1 MNVNP
6 SLRHFITLSLPL
18 LLGALAA
25 AGATVTLLAWLA
37 GRILSDR
44 YGWSQWLLWIPTP
57 AALAAVICGLL
68 AAIRPEGMPG
78 LRRRRLALWAAVGLA
93 VGFYFGII
101 EHRLLTRTA
110 SAEGLRIVHWTCDRE
125 ELPDDLLLAVDCDVA
140 ILTNAPHARRHEGF
154 LESLSPDR
162 QNITIFP
169 FTLFSRLPILEARPL
184 ISTNELHVAL
194 FELDAA
200 GVLGVPIRLF
210 AIDLPSDPGRP
221 RMEMA
226 RRLRRL
232 LDEAAGPRPD
242 IAIGDFNLTRGSAAL
257 KLIFPSL
264 EHAYEQSGAGYA
276 ASYPRRMP
284 LYHLDHSL
292 LGERLRATGY
302 MLLDP
307 KLGRHRVQVVDVVK
321 K

>member
-1 MNVNP
+1 MKLSQP
-6 SLRHFITLSLPL
+6 LRI
-18 LLGALAA
+18 LGALATV
-25 AGATVTLLAWLA
+25 GATVTLLAWLA

-68 AAIRPEGMPG
+68 AAVRPEDMPG

-93 VGFYFGII
+93 VGFYFGFI
-101 EHRLLTRTA
+101 EHRLLTRAA
-110 SAEGLRIVHWTCDRE
+110 SAEGLRIVHWTCDRD
-125 ELPDDLLLAVDCDVA
+125 ELPDDLLREVDCDLV
-140 ILTNAPHARRHEGF
+140 ILTNAPHARRRKGF
-154 LESLSPDR
+154 LESLSPDH

-169 FTLFSRLPILEARPL
+169 FTLFSSLPILEARPL
-184 ISTNELHVAL
+184 ICSDELHVAL

-200 GVLGVPIRLF
+200 DVLGVTIRLF

-221 RMEMA
+221 RMAMA

-232 LDEAAGPRPD
+232 LDEAAGPPPD

-276 ASYPRRMP
+276 ASYPRRLP

-302 MLLDP
+302 TLLDP
-307 KLGRHRVQVVDVVK
+307 KSGRHRVQVVDVVMK
-321 K
+321 

>member
-1 MNVNP
+1 MTVRALL
-6 SLRHFITLSLPL
+6 LRR
-18 LLGALAA
+18 LGALAA
-25 AGATVTLLAWLA
+25 AVATVTLLAWLA
-37 GRILSDR
+37 GRILSDS

-57 AALAAVICGLL
+57 AALAAVLCGLL

-78 LRRRRLALWAAVGLA
+78 VRRRRLALWAAVGLT

-110 SAEGLRIVHWTCDRE
+110 SAEGLRIVHWTCDRD
-125 ELPDDLLLAVDCDVA
+125 ELPDDLLLAVDCDLA
-140 ILTNAPHARRHEGF
+140 ILTNPPRARPHEGL
-154 LESLSPDR
+154 LESLSPDST
-162 QNITIFP
+162 NITIFP
-169 FTLFSRLPILEARPL
+169 FTLISRLPILEARPL
-184 ISTNELHVAL
+184 IWSDELHVAL
-194 FELDAA
+194 FELDAT
-200 GVLGVPIRLF
+200 GVLGVSIRLF
-210 AIDLPSDPGRP
+210 AIDLPSDPGMP

-232 LDEAAGPRPD
+232 LDETAAPPPD

-257 KLIFPSL
+257 RVIFPSL

-276 ASYPRRMP
+276 ASFPRRMP